1 MMFYMSVGGWKY
13 VCLPLRQM
21 NNTTSCRLLHYGC
34 SLSARRG
41 LLEEVGSWKKFAAC
55 YRIRS
60 FM

>member
-1 MMFYMSVGGWKY
+1 MY